1 MGKEL
6 SREILKTVAQR
17 LKPGTTRE
25 QCEFPSL
32 DESHSRC
39 SWICQRAVSG
49 ATTNGFISTGASSS
63 AVRCISDRGAEFSIV
78 DRS

>member
-25 QCEFPSL
+25 QCEFPFI
-32 DESHSRC
+32 DEGHSRC
-39 SWICQRAVSG
+39 SWICQRAVPG
-49 ATTNGFISTGASSS
+49 ATTKCSKSAGA
-63 AVRCISDRGAEFSIV
+63 FS
-78 DRS
+78 